1 LFHGRGKY
9 NSDLRLDQ
17 DERQLHMSGRRLRQ
31 CRGYG
36 LLHVQRMVSWDTV
49 RMRIGRN
56 LLAILLFACSTQAA
70 QITTTIG
77 SPSATARPV
86 NLRAERTDG
95 GGERLEFRF
104 PFPGTADLLLG
115 KGLWEVH
122 VIDEHLWAAP
132 VFLRNE
138 DSVTVKLWPT
148 VPLRGT
154 TKRVTTLRAG
164 FKPLDAGSATGEVDC
179 SVKEDSWSCAIPAGR
194 YDLRFSSPGSAPE
207 FRFNVILRDD
217 PKPMI
222 LNFVPGASLSG
233 RVEAVRGVKLP
244 ADGVT
249 VTLTS
254 AAGEAA
260 AWKDT
265 LRSNA
270 KGFFQFKGLAPG
282 DYSIRG
288 EGKAGLTTQ
297 TEHVKMLAGTAA
309 ELNASLL
316 LDLPKKLTI
325 TAFPRLDPYGDRWI
339 VRLVS
344 NDSRLRHG
352 SVLGESPVSKD
363 GDWTYSRLIGGIY
376 EVDILTSKGEV
387 WKVQEVTIE
396 HDDVTVAVAATSA
409 KITGSVKLGDRP
421 LKASLSFGGE
431 NWPKIESDS
440 EGRFTGAIPPGEQE
454 EGAVLVEAETPRIR
468 RNLRAHIE
476 RDDSGD
482 LHLDIKLPA
491 TTLMGHVLER
501 DRSTV
506 PYALL
511 TVSNLERRDSDQAFG
526 EGDGSFQVAGYEPGT
541 YGVTAESGPGSKSRE
556 TNVVLRDGELTE
568 VDLVIEKAETVRG
581 RITMGEVPV
590 IQADIYAFPRDASAP
605 FIPQA
610 KTDESGFFEIEL
622 PPGTTTF
629 DGLVIHPAFDVMFGR
644 STIQHEK
651 ELHIRTQQIGGTV
664 VLESTPKNVLL
675 LHGGAEVY
683 ADFLA
688 VGAGGT
694 IAPGRLTIPRLEPG
708 HYTACTLDK
717 AKCVTGYLPP
727 HGTLTLSLPSDTH

>member
-1 LFHGRGKY
+1 
-9 NSDLRLDQ
+9 
-17 DERQLHMSGRRLRQ
+17 
-31 CRGYG
+31 
-36 LLHVQRMVSWDTV
+36 MV
-49 RMRIGRN
+49 
-56 LLAILLFACSTQAA
+56 
-70 QITTTIG
+70 
-77 SPSATARPV
+77 
-86 NLRAERTDG
+86 LRAERSDG
-95 GGERLEFRF
+95 GTERLERQV
-104 PFPGTADLLLG
+104 PLPGTADLPLG
-115 KGLWEVH
+115 KGLWEVR

-179 SVKEDSWSCAIPAGR
+179 RVKEESWVCAIPSGR

-254 AAGEAA
+254 AAGEGA
-260 AWKDT
+260 AWKDAA
-265 LRSNA
+265 RSSA

-288 EGKAGLTTQ
+288 EGKGGLTTQ
-297 TEHVKMLAGTAA
+297 PEQVKMLAGVAA

-316 LDLPKKLTI
+316 LDLPKKLTV
-325 TAFPRLDPYGDRWI
+325 TVFPRLDPYGGRWI
-339 VRLVS
+339 VRMVS
-344 NDSRLRHG
+344 NNPRHARG
-352 SVLGESPVSKD
+352 EVLGESPVSKE
-363 GDWTYSRLIGGIY
+363 GDWTYSRLIAGTY
-376 EVDILTSKGEV
+376 EVDVLTSKGEV
-387 WKVQEVTIE
+387 WKFQDVTIE
-396 HDDVTVAVAATSA
+396 HDDVTVAVAALSA
-409 KITGSVKLGDRP
+409 MITGSVVLGDRP

-454 EGAVLVEAETPRIR
+454 ERSVLVEAETPRLR
-468 RNLRAHIE
+468 RTIRAHIE
-476 RDDSGD
+476 RDESGG

-491 TTLMGHVLER
+491 TTLMGRVMKQDH
-501 DRSTV
+501 STV

-511 TVSNLERRDSDQAFG
+511 TISNLASRNSDQAFG
-526 EGDGSFQVAGYEPGT
+526 QRDGSFQVAGYEPGT
-541 YGVTAESGPGSKSRE
+541 YGVTADSGPEGKSRE
-556 TNVVLRDGELTE
+556 TTVVLRDGELTE
-568 VDLVIEKAETVRG
+568 VDLVVEKAETVRG
-581 RITMGEVPV
+581 RITIGEVPV
-590 IQADIYAFPRDASAP
+590 IAADIYAFLRDTSAP

-610 KTDESGFFEIEL
+610 RTDESGFFELVL

-629 DGLVIHPAFDVMFGR
+629 DGLVIHPAFDTMFGR
-644 STIQHEK
+644 ATIQHEK
-651 ELHIRTQQIGGTV
+651 QLHIRTQQIGGTV
-664 VLESTPKNVLL
+664 TLESTPKNDLVLL
-675 LHGGAEVY
+675 LHGGAEVT
-683 ADFLA
+683 ANFLA
-688 VGAGGT
+688 DRAGGS
-694 IAPGRLTIPRLEPG
+694 IAPGRITVPRLEPG
-708 HYTACTLDK
+708 HYMACTVNK
-717 AKCVTGYLPP
+717 GKCVNGYLPP
-727 HGTLTLSLPSDTH
+727 HGTLTLSLPSETH